1 LAKGQPEINFISF
14 FERRERR
21 WSPNELIVALPL
33 KDFEAAVENIPKSG
47 FGTAQTETP
56 K

>member
-1 LAKGQPEINFISF
+1 
-14 FERRERR
+14 
-21 WSPNELIVALPL
+21 L

>member
-1 LAKGQPEINFISF
+1 M
-14 FERRERR
+14 

-47 FGTAQTETP
+47 FGTAQTEMP